1 MSDQTFTGSVI
12 ALNNYVLSVKVMHIA
27 DDEEEVLAAFRLLPS
42 HDSSRFLEYLFNFC
56 RSEHKNA
63 ASFSIYAGKV
73 HVDHYL
79 HVTLLEFRLG
89 VAAPETHR
97 QCPKGPARIDWKRGN
112 VAGEIKSATDAA
124 ISGLLDAGTR
134 GLLRDMAV
142 AFPGQTLPS
151 LTELQPTPLLS
162 LSSKNVFLN
171 ATSAPRRLTVATI
184 RKLLCLSQLEV
195 TRTVTMMSTAPQRQS
210 QQEVTRTETR
220 MTQFQRIL
228 RGSCRCYGHTGSPCH
243 GEHARRFG

>member
-89 VAAPETHR
+89 VGRCARDTSPMSERPGAHR
-97 QCPKGPARIDWKRGN
+97 
-112 VAGEIKSATDAA
+112 
-124 ISGLLDAGTR
+124 L
-134 GLLRDMAV
+134 
-142 AFPGQTLPS
+142 
-151 LTELQPTPLLS
+151 
-162 LSSKNVFLN
+162 
-171 ATSAPRRLTVATI
+171 
-184 RKLLCLSQLEV
+184 
-195 TRTVTMMSTAPQRQS
+195 
-210 QQEVTRTETR
+210 ETR
-220 MTQFQRIL
+220 QRR
-228 RGSCRCYGHTGSPCH
+228 RGDQERN
-243 GEHARRFG
+243 